1 MNMRA
6 LLRIGLLFC
15 FVPVGCDDAFSPK
28 GALLESPI
36 LYCVLEISPLQEY
49 YILSATLTSVYD
61 VEGFNPRINT
71 MDPTIERATIS
82 LINGSRTYQLQ
93 ETLLPRPA
101 GSPYEGCWHIYR
113 ATRAYI
119 RTQDS
124 LRLTARLPD
133 GRELSARTTVPSYKP
148 VSTFPLYTRGVT
160 TQLPSLYFGSAW
172 IINWDDFAHE
182 DHLFFPRLELV
193 YEISTPSGPIVQGR
207 EVPLRYLSQDESLV
221 PLYPKVTS
229 ARELAFDFDAI
240 DATMAAISEGD
251 PDKARYRVIGFSF
264 ELIELDFA
272 LSRYYA
278 SVNGSL
284 DQLSIRLEETVFTN
298 ITGGHGVFGT
308 SMANSRSFTVEA
320 EYAASFGYSTGS
332 SRATAP

>member
-6 LLRIGLLFC
+6 TVPLGVLFC
-15 FVPVGCDDAFSPK
+15 FAASGCDDAFSPK
-28 GALLESPI
+28 GAILESPI

-49 YILSATLTSVYD
+49 YTVSATLTSVYD
-61 VEGFNPRINT
+61 VEGFNPHINT
-71 MDPTIERATIS
+71 VDPTIERATIS
-82 LINGSRTYQLQ
+82 LVNGSRNYQLQ

-101 GSPYEGCWHIYR
+101 GSPYAGCWHIYR
-113 ATRAYI
+113 ATRIYI

-133 GRELSARTTVPSYKP
+133 GRELSALTTVPSYKP
-148 VSTFPLYTRGVT
+148 VSTFPLYGRGVT

-172 IINWDDFAHE
+172 IITWEDFAHE

-193 YEISTPSGPIVQGR
+193 YEVSTPSGPMSQGR
-207 EVPLRYLSQDESLV
+207 EVPLRYVSQGESLV
-221 PLYPKVTS
+221 PLYPQVTS
-229 ARELAFDFDAI
+229 SRELAFDFAAI

-264 ELIELDFA
+264 DLIELDFA

-298 ITGGHGVFGT
+298 ISGGHGVFGT
-308 SMANSRSFTVEA
+308 SMANSRSFSVNA
-320 EYAASFGYSTGS
+320 EYAASFGYSAGS